1 MLLVDMMLVGLFYSS
16 FRVAKCCLVRFLA
29 IAKLLR
35 DLSFLPKFQIA
46 KKKKKQ
52 SFFKMDVLRLV
63 LKALN
68 FKDKISIRRGECNT
82 PIKVTFL
89 FRRSPFI

>member
-46 KKKKKQ
+46 KKKKKI
-52 SFFKMDVLRLV
+52 FFQNGRFTLGFESSKFQGQ
-63 LKALN
+63 N
-68 FKDKISIRRGECNT
+68 FYKEGR
-82 PIKVTFL
+82 V
-89 FRRSPFI
+89 